1 RRRPCTRSRR
11 RATRGRCDWENRH
24 ERPTGMEPA
33 GRVRGADDSAGRHA
47 RHAVARIAP
56 ATATRVAAAPPQA
69 RRPAPPPH
77 RRRGAGMNRE
87 RINANPAPWAWPDL
101 RGWNLYFLSK
111 LALAWMGAL
120 NLHVLPNLLL
130 LAALLLPLPWRW
142 ARIART

>member
-1 RRRPCTRSRR
+1 
-11 RATRGRCDWENRH
+11 
-24 ERPTGMEPA
+24 
-33 GRVRGADDSAGRHA
+33 
-47 RHAVARIAP
+47 
-56 ATATRVAAAPPQA
+56 
-69 RRPAPPPH
+69 
-77 RRRGAGMNRE
+77 MNRE

-142 ARIART
+142 ARIARTTRDDGAAVPGARPADQWLQSARFGVQWLLPQAQVHWSRVMQPALDLPFLAT